1 MMRMIV
7 AESRL
12 ADGVFA
18 APYDEAAFSEV
29 VGRTIGSVAAFGEG
43 IIHGRR
49 CVKTVAQT
57 TGLLQDSA
65 ASAASKAVSGFLTIP
80 ESKQKHGRK
89 QMYGPMLRK
98 PFSA

>member
-29 VGRTIGSVAAFGEG
+29 VGRSIGSVAAFGEG

-49 CVKTVAQT
+49 
-57 TGLLQDSA
+57 
-65 ASAASKAVSGFLTIP
+65 
-80 ESKQKHGRK
+80 
-89 QMYGPMLRK
+89 
-98 PFSA
+98 